1 MEDGLPSAP
10 RLMPKSP
17 KSHKHVPAPWTL
29 QGERIGFLF
38 HFKKD
43 WVAQAA
49 NLPAYLQGKFKGGF
63 GYVMLVDYQESPV
76 GPYRELLFIPGKFGE
91 EKLQSITTIF
101 VDSEA
106 STANGRANWA
116 IPKQTADFHW
126 QKEKGLDRVEVS
138 LNGKLVF
145 QTSIRSGGMSFPMS
159 TALLPIRLRQELG
172 NQVFFTQPEGKGW
185 GKLARIQELKLDPQF
200 FPDIRGIKP
209 LLALKVSP
217 FTLTFPKPSIPA

>member
-1 MEDGLPSAP
+1 MS
-10 RLMPKSP
+10 
-17 KSHKHVPAPWTL
+17 KHIQTPVPAPWTL
-29 QGERIGFLF
+29 RGEGIILLF
-38 HFKKD
+38 RFKKS
-43 WVAQAA
+43 WVDQAA
-49 NLPAYLQGKFKGGF
+49 NLPEYLQQKFRGGF

-76 GPYRELLFIPGKFGE
+76 GPYKELLFIPGKFGE

-106 STANGRANWA
+106 STLNGRANWA

-126 QKEKGLDRVEVS
+126 QKEKGLDRVDVT
-138 LNGKLVF
+138 LNGKPVF
-145 QTSIRSGGMSFPMS
+145 QASIRSGGISFPMN
-159 TALLPIRLRQELG
+159 TGLLPIRLRQELED
-172 NQVFFTQPEGKGW
+172 QVLFTQPEGKGW
-185 GKLARIQELKLDPQF
+185 GKLAHMQEVEVDPQL

>member
-1 MEDGLPSAP
+1 MS
-10 RLMPKSP
+10 
-17 KSHKHVPAPWTL
+17 KHIQTPVPAPWTL
-29 QGERIGFLF
+29 RGEGIILLF
-38 HFKKD
+38 RFKKS
-43 WVAQAA
+43 WVDQAA
-49 NLPAYLQGKFKGGF
+49 NLPEYLQKKFRGGF

-76 GPYRELLFIPGKFGE
+76 GPYKELLFIPGKFGE

-106 STANGRANWA
+106 STLNGRANWA

-126 QKEKGLDRVEVS
+126 QKEKGLDRVDVT
-138 LNGKLVF
+138 LNGKPVF
-145 QTSIRSGGMSFPMS
+145 QASIRSGGISFPMN
-159 TALLPIRLRQELG
+159 TGLLPIRLRQELED
-172 NQVFFTQPEGKGW
+172 QVLFTQPEGKGW
-185 GKLARIQELKLDPQF
+185 GKLARIQEVEVDPQL

>member
-1 MEDGLPSAP
+1 MPAPSTPFLPI
-10 RLMPKSP
+10 
-17 KSHKHVPAPWTL
+17 PAPWTL
-29 QGERIGFLF
+29 QGEGIVLLF
-38 HFKKD
+38 YFKKD
-43 WVAQAA
+43 WIAQAA

-63 GYVMLVDYQESPV
+63 GYVMLVDYQQSPV

-116 IPKQTADFHW
+116 IPKQTAEFHW

-138 LNGKLVF
+138 LNGKQIF
-145 QTSIRSGGMSFPMS
+145 RASIRSGGIPFPMS
-159 TALLPIRLRQELG
+159 TALLPIRLRQELAG
-172 NQVFFTQPEGKGW
+172 QVLFTQPKGKGW
-185 GKLARIQELKLDPQF
+185 GKLARIQELELDPQL